1 MYMKFLVYIIIPLTL
16 ILQSA
21 KTSYSATTGQLYGYC
36 QHLKSNGFK
45 AQNAGDVACQWYF
58 AGVKESLSALCDT
71 HKIFGHMGQ
80 NTFINEQLIDMNQF
94 DVEPLIVSFLNW
106 ADKNPSK
113 FNNTAASYIGEY
125 GAKDFPCKR

>member
-1 MYMKFLVYIIIPLTL
+1 MKYL
-16 ILQSA
+16 ILILISSTLFFTTA
-21 KTSYSATTGQLYGYC
+21 KSSFSATTGQVYGYC
-36 QHLKSNGFK
+36 QHLKANGFK
-45 AQNAGDVACQWYF
+45 AKNAGDVACQWYF
-58 AGVKESLSALCDT
+58 AGVKEALSVLCDT

-80 NTFINEQLIDMNQF
+80 NAFINEQLIDMNQY

-113 FNNTAASYIGEY
+113 FNNSPSANIGEW